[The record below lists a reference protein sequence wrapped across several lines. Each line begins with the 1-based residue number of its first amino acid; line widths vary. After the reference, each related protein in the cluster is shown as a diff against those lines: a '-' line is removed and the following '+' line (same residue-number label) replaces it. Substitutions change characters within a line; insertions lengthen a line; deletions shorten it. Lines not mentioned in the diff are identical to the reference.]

1 LPLFLFHRDFAYY
14 SPIGSESDRHRV
26 IVSFAYQNGWHVS
39 FFDGDRRC
47 TLLPR
52 TAFFNSEESMV
63 EFIRRA
69 DGLKILEDR
78 TIFGMQ
84 IKRDYGDDVDLHLSR
99 EQYRELIKG
108 KR

>member
-1 LPLFLFHRDFAYY
+1 
-14 SPIGSESDRHRV
+14 
-26 IVSFAYQNGWHVS
+26 
-39 FFDGDRRC
+39 
-47 TLLPR
+47 
-52 TAFFNSEESMV
+52 MV

-69 DGLKILEDR
+69 GVLKILEDR

-84 IKRDYGDDVDLHLSR
+84 IKRDYGDVDLHLSP

>member
-1 LPLFLFHRDFAYY
+1 
-14 SPIGSESDRHRV
+14 
-26 IVSFAYQNGWHVS
+26 
-39 FFDGDRRC
+39 
-47 TLLPR
+47 
-52 TAFFNSEESMV
+52 MV